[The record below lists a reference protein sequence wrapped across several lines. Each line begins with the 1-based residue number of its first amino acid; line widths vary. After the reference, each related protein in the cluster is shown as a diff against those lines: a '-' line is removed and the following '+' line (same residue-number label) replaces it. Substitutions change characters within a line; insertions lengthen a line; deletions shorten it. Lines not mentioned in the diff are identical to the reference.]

1 MNNNLQHHGIK
12 GQKWGVRRF
21 QKKGGGLT
29 PAGKQRY
36 SGDERRAQMKKIA
49 KRKDIRESDRK
60 TAEYASKK
68 LPGRVALAVRGAVI
82 RGVLSDIVKNGS
94 VSSETAKSIAK
105 AATMNFAEQELRA
118 MSVSAKY
125 DKDGK
130 GNNSK
135 GIMSREDVAS
145 YAFHMTKVASPYLA
159 KGMATKYSKV
169 KAEREANQRRFEEWG
184 GRILEQSFDSIVNL
198 SSDEYRIKD

>member
-1 MNNNLQHHGIK
+1 MNDNLQHHGIK

-21 QKKGGGLT
+21 QNKNGSLT
-29 PAGKQRY
+29 PRGRQRY

-49 KRKDIRESDRK
+49 KRKDIRESDKR
-60 TAEYASKK
+60 TAQYASKK
-68 LPGRVALAVRGAVI
+68 LPARVASAVSGAVV
-82 RGVLSDIVKNGS
+82 RGVLTDIIKNGG
-94 VSSETAKSIAK
+94 VSPETVKSIAK
-105 AATMNFAEQELRA
+105 SAAMNFAEQELRA

-130 GNNSK
+130 GDNSK

-198 SSDEYRIKD
+198 SSDDYRIKD

>member
-1 MNNNLQHHGIK
+1 MNNDLQHHGIK

-21 QKKGGGLT
+21 QNKDGSLTSKGR
-29 PAGKQRY
+29 QRY
-36 SGDERRAQMKKIA
+36 SGDERREQMKKIA
-49 KRKDIRESDRK
+49 KRKDIRESDKR
-60 TAEYASKK
+60 TAQYASKK
-68 LPGRVALAVRGAVI
+68 LPARVASAVSGAVI
-82 RGVLSDIVKNGS
+82 RGVAEDILRNGS
-94 VSSETAKSIAK
+94 VSSDTLKSIAK
-105 AATMNFAEQELRA
+105 AAAMNFAEQELRA

-145 YAFHMTKVASPYLA
+145 YAFHMTKVAAPYLDKA
-159 KGMATKYSKV
+159 MVTKYSKV
-169 KAEREANQRRFEEWG
+169 KAEKEANKRRFEEWG